1 MKITV
6 GQFNVKS
13 KDIKANYLAMQ
24 ELIKEAI
31 NSDYEMIVFGEY
43 SLSGYACA
51 DWFFDNNFYAEIEY
65 YTEKLKRL
73 SDKIVIVF
81 GSIKKEADK
90 RYVVASILY
99 NQKEFTSYKENL
111 NKREFSELKYFD
123 KKENLSL
130 MINDQEILFSFRSD
144 FNESDKLKVVLDS
157 SPVNHTLN
165 FDQQN
170 TVYANTLGISNS
182 NKTVFIN
189 GGSSYININNKV
201 ISNARFNHYGLLEDF
216 PMKKASILEE
226 LVYGIKVFSDSNFGV
241 DKKWLLGN
249 SGGLDSAVTLS
260 LLSIALGS
268 EKVISY
274 NLRSKYNSDKTVNN
288 AQSLAH
294 KLKVKHYN
302 VNIDEEVNSYLK
314 IMNDAGYN
322 EIDTLTYENI
332 QARTRGHLLGGF
344 SSLENAVIS
353 NNGNKLELALGYAT
367 LYGDTIGALSIIGDL
382 LKIEVFELAKQINE
396 YFNDE
401 VVAHNLI
408 PKVDNYTISFELA
421 PSAELKDNQLD
432 PMKWF
437 YHDYLLDLV
446 LTYRREDILSMY
458 LDNQFK
464 DLEISKWLDFYG
476 LLNGEAFIED
486 FNWFLR
492 TFEINHFKRLQTPP
506 VLAYGNKV
514 IGVDYLESMFIKA
527 KSDREL
533 ELEKMIV
540 AKYE

>member
-1 MKITV
+1 MK
-6 GQFNVKS
+6 
-13 KDIKANYLAMQ
+13 
-24 ELIKEAI
+24 E
-31 NSDYEMIVFGEY
+31 
-43 SLSGYACA
+43 
-51 DWFFDNNFYAEIEY
+51 
-65 YTEKLKRL
+65 
-73 SDKIVIVF
+73 
-81 GSIKKEADK
+81 
-90 RYVVASILY
+90 
-99 NQKEFTSYKENL
+99 
-111 NKREFSELKYFD
+111 
-123 KKENLSL
+123 
-130 MINDQEILFSFRSD
+130 
-144 FNESDKLKVVLDS
+144 
-157 SPVNHTLN
+157 
-165 FDQQN
+165 
-170 TVYANTLGISNS
+170 
-182 NKTVFIN
+182 
-189 GGSSYININNKV
+189 
-201 ISNARFNHYGLLEDF
+201 
-216 PMKKASILEE
+216 
-226 LVYGIKVFSDSNFGV
+226 
-241 DKKWLLGN
+241 
-249 SGGLDSAVTLS
+249 
-260 LLSIALGS
+260 
-268 EKVISY
+268 
-274 NLRSKYNSDKTVNN
+274 
-288 AQSLAH
+288 
-294 KLKVKHYN
+294 
-302 VNIDEEVNSYLK
+302 
-314 IMNDAGYN
+314 
-322 EIDTLTYENI
+322 
-332 QARTRGHLLGGF
+332 
-344 SSLENAVIS
+344 
-353 NNGNKLELALGYAT
+353 
-367 LYGDTIGALSIIGDL
+367 
-382 LKIEVFELAKQINE
+382 QINE

>member
-1 MKITV
+1 
-6 GQFNVKS
+6 
-13 KDIKANYLAMQ
+13 
-24 ELIKEAI
+24 
-31 NSDYEMIVFGEY
+31 
-43 SLSGYACA
+43 
-51 DWFFDNNFYAEIEY
+51 
-65 YTEKLKRL
+65 
-73 SDKIVIVF
+73 
-81 GSIKKEADK
+81 
-90 RYVVASILY
+90 
-99 NQKEFTSYKENL
+99 
-111 NKREFSELKYFD
+111 
-123 KKENLSL
+123 

>member
-65 YTEKLKRL
+65 YTKKLKTL
-73 SDKIVIVF
+73 SDQIVIVF